1 MELVAGYNYTDLS
14 NAQAGILGGRLN
26 DYSLT
31 FNYYINKY
39 MIWRVRTSY
48 TGVTYRAGT
57 PDTNLSLI
65 ETRLQI
71 KF

>member
-1 MELVAGYNYTDLS
+1 
-14 NAQAGILGGRLN
+14 
-26 DYSLT
+26 
-31 FNYYINKY
+31 
-39 MIWRVRTSY
+39 MIWRVRASY
-48 TGVTYRAGT
+48 TGVTYREST

>member
-1 MELVAGYNYTDLS
+1 
-14 NAQAGILGGRLN
+14 
-26 DYSLT
+26 
-31 FNYYINKY
+31 

-48 TGVTYRAGT
+48 TAVGYRASK
-57 PDTNLSLI
+57 DNTNLSLI

>member
-1 MELVAGYNYTDLS
+1 
-14 NAQAGILGGRLN
+14 
-26 DYSLT
+26 
-31 FNYYINKY
+31 

-48 TGVTYRAGT
+48 TSVGYRA
-57 PDTNLSLI
+57 DKENTNLGLI

>member
-1 MELVAGYNYTDLS
+1 
-14 NAQAGILGGRLN
+14 
-26 DYSLT
+26 
-31 FNYYINKY
+31 
-39 MIWRVRTSY
+39 MIWRVRASY
-48 TGVTYRAGT
+48 TGVTYRESI

>member
-1 MELVAGYNYTDLS
+1 
-14 NAQAGILGGRLN
+14 
-26 DYSLT
+26 
-31 FNYYINKY
+31 

-48 TGVTYRAGT
+48 TAVGYRK
-57 PDTNLSLI
+57 DKENTNLSLI